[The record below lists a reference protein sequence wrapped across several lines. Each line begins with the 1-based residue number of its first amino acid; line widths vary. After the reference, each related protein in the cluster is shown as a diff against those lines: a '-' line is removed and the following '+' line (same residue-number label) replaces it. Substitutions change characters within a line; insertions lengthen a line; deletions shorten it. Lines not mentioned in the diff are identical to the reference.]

1 MNAWLRIYKMWL
13 RCAYKR
19 CCAYLQPNLSAE
31 RTSAYFNSYHFLT
44 FSSSTSKHYDNL
56 NWKWNI
62 FSNFKYISPKKM
74 QCSCFFAPRFSVS
87 CHLDIYSVHSIL
99 TSYYTTYTS
108 SQNETLQHFFLN
120 HDDYTELWKFLVV
133 DR

>member
-62 FSNFKYISPKKM
+62 FSNFKYISPKKIL
-74 QCSCFFAPRFSVS
+74 FFLPQDSRLVATST
-87 CHLDIYSVHSIL
+87 SIL
-99 TSYYTTYTS
+99 FIQYSHHIILHTQVAKMKRCNIFFESWWLHRTLEIFS
-108 SQNETLQHFFLN
+108 SI
-120 HDDYTELWKFLVV
+120 
-133 DR
+133 